1 MTTNSTDTE
10 QLSPQ
15 EPKLLKSIID
25 DIHYIKQSFFR
36 NASEIEK
43 VNLHTET
50 LDKNL
55 RKLRDDTR
63 KELKDNIDLVID
75 QLQSLGKKLN
85 TLREQ
90 NESAYQ
96 NSPLYKELND
106 KIGNLKLSTLNESK
120 NVYNT
125 FISDLDKLN
134 ANLMKEIEILRNQVY
149 ENQTQNNTLSNSVE
163 EWRNE
168 NIKKEEELKNE
179 LDKIRQG
186 VQDGIVKK

>member
-1 MTTNSTDTE
+1 MTTNSTNTE

-163 EWRNE
+163 EIKNE
-168 NIKKEEELKNE
+168 NVKKEEELKNE

-186 VQDGIVKK
+186 VQDSIVKK